1 MSFYLSR
8 INGYALI
15 TFILGIVAH
24 YLLAEKVLILAVPMF
39 LCWLASHDIKSFER
53 EQQKRLRRQAKS
65 R

>member
-8 INGYALI
+8 INGYALT
-15 TFILGIVAH
+15 TFILGIIAH

-39 LCWLASHDIKSFER
+39 LYWLASHDIKSFER
-53 EQQKRLRRQAKS
+53 EQKRLRRQAKS